1 MAERQAHGQ
10 NSAKYIPKKILRI
23 AKHANKA
30 RIRTGALSQTHLGAP
45 TDDVAALLGGGVRH
59 GRRRGAGGG
68 AQIGPGRHGSRSRM
82 FRPRASGDVRR
93 RLAGPA
99 GRSGAIR
106 WPARVWGLGANGGIF
121 ELGVRRKRK
130 RRRSEGKRVTADEWM
145 GNIFAVGDGF

>member
-1 MAERQAHGQ
+1 
-10 NSAKYIPKKILRI
+10 
-23 AKHANKA
+23 
-30 RIRTGALSQTHLGAP
+30 
-45 TDDVAALLGGGVRH
+45 
-59 GRRRGAGGG
+59 
-68 AQIGPGRHGSRSRM
+68 M